1 VPELDLL
8 SIDEG
13 LAALPRGAAQVS
25 DADAVPLS
33 TIISAASARLDQR
46 IGCSVIRAVDDE
58 RHTPRRIP
66 VLLRHWP
73 VVELVS
79 VAEDD
84 VPLVA
89 ADTYLEPQWGV
100 LRRVR
105 CRSVADW
112 TCTPGGVV
120 VSYRAGRC
128 GATAD
133 VDPRIKAAAQI
144 VVRHMWEQDH
154 TLGAAMTDQ
163 GFPLSTPRSFSV
175 PKRAL
180 DLVADLVR
188 PSFF

>member
-1 VPELDLL
+1 MPELDLL

-13 LAALPRGAAQVS
+13 LAALPLGTAQVT
-25 DADAVPLS
+25 DADAVQLS
-33 TIISAASARLDQR
+33 TIISAASARLEQR
-46 IGCSVIRAVDDE
+46 IGCSVFRTVDAE
-58 RHTPRRIP
+58 QHSPRRPPI
-66 VLLRHWP
+66 LLRRWP
-73 VVELVS
+73 VAELVS
-79 VAEDD
+79 VAEDG
-84 VPLVA
+84 VTLA
-89 ADTYLEPQWGV
+89 ATDTHLEPAWGV

-105 CRSVADW
+105 YRGVADW

-128 GATAD
+128 GSTAD